1 MRKDMARSTSA
12 AKFGGSSRAP
22 TYSLPAPVAI
32 HAGIGADVAARQAVI
47 MRQFLCHCLLPLR
60 IAYCLFP
67 VAYCPLPAAAAAA
80 ASIYAGSAG
89 GAHVV
94 TPKARG
100 NDELDPGLLF

>member
-1 MRKDMARSTSA
+1 
-12 AKFGGSSRAP
+12 
-22 TYSLPAPVAI
+22 LP
-32 HAGIGADVAARQAVI
+32 
-47 MRQFLCHCLLPLR
+47 
-60 IAYCLFP
+60 IAYFLSHIARCRRQP
-67 VAYCPLPAAAAAA
+67 AAA